1 MKDLTPKINNS
12 ATAAGE
18 LSAEEFNDMRNDAQ
32 NVVTESGQT
41 LTASVGE
48 DNRQLLKGVAVGG
61 ARISRADTETAQVG
75 EIVLPD
81 NSTAILTINLPVIAD
96 VFVNATVEF
105 EQVTDQLYSDFALTV
120 GRNSQLIMGLS
131 EDFILNSLNS
141 DDSKIR
147 FSWAAGTVGWSVAL
161 VATVACT

>member
-18 LSAEEFNDMRNDAQ
+18 LTAEEFNDMRNDAQ
-32 NVVTESGQT
+32 NSVIESGQT
-41 LTASVGE
+41 LTTSVGE
-48 DNRQLLKGVAVGG
+48 DNRQLLKSIGVGG

-81 NSTAILTINLPVIAD
+81 NSTAVLTVNLPVIAD

-131 EDFILNSLNS
+131 ENFILNSLNS
-141 DDSKIR
+141 DNSKIK
-147 FSWAAGTVGWSVAL
+147 FSWEAGSVGWSVM
-161 VATVACT
+161 VIGSVGTT